1 MVVVMVEAISVGL
14 TLVAVVVGVVIGRW
28 LGSGNGEVSEQTLR
42 LVLQEENQKTNKDL
56 RGELREMNTS
66 TTSNLLN
73 AVGKVGETQQENLKQ
88 FGERITEM
96 GSKTEAG
103 IKEMQNSN
111 EKKLDQ
117 MRETVDEK
125 LQTTLEKRLGESF
138 KLVSERLEAVQKGLG
153 EMVTLATDVSG
164 LKKVLSNVSARGAM
178 GELQAEQILSD
189 IMAPSQYQ
197 KNVKTHPDCEGQV
210 EFAIRLPGS
219 DANMEEPVWLP
230 IDCKFPIEDHQRWI
244 SALDAGDKSVI
255 EKQRNALVANVKAEA
270 KKINKK
276 YVRTPYTTDFAVMFL
291 PTEGLYADI
300 ARQPGLIES
309 LQRDHHIMIA
319 GPSNFAALLN
329 SLQMGF
335 RTLALESQASEVWK
349 VLGAVKTE
357 FSKFGAHLGK
367 LHKQLNTAANT
378 IGGDGE
384 SLERRMRAMERALR
398 NVESLSG
405 PESSKLLD
413 FKDDIDELE

>member
-1 MVVVMVEAISVGL
+1 MVEAISVGL

>member
-1 MVVVMVEAISVGL
+1 MVEAISVGL

-329 SLQMGF
+329 SPQMGF